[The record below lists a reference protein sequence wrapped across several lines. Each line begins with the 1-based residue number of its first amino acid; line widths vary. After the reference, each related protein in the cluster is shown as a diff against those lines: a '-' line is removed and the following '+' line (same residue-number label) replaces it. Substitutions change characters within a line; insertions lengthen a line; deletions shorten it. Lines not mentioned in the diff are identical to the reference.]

1 MVMKVEYPVRQC
13 FSVWV
18 GNYPDEEA
26 FDTAIDENVA
36 LILDRPID
44 RICEITFEASPK
56 PIIEL
61 IRGFSSS
68 QRFERAVSQAAEL
81 RGIVAANS
89 ALVCYNLRLVDA
101 DPDWNGLLF
110 LGTCLVTP

>member
-1 MVMKVEYPVRQC
+1 
-13 FSVWV
+13 V

-36 LILDRPID
+36 LILDLPLPID
-44 RICEITFEASPK
+44 RICEISFEVGPK

-61 IRGFSSS
+61 INGFSDS
-68 QRFERAVSQAAEL
+68 QHFERAVSQAAEL

-110 LGTCLVTP
+110 LGTFAATP